1 MVYDPYSLLH
11 RTNAISLSF
20 PYKRL
25 TVMPKLY
32 YIDSKYSTYSKSK
45 HFLWHFS
52 AFFYQMECLPHY
64 DAKYV
69 KTNLSLHI
77 KIIFFSVLHY
87 RNLEASAYMKLSTF
101 HKLLSFF
108 CSIKVFFFVT
118 KSEQV
123 QFRNTLN
130 SLWLFTELKT
140 ISNYK
145 RIFKLNTNA

>member
-1 MVYDPYSLLH
+1 MVYEPHSLLH

-25 TVMPKLY
+25 KVMPKLY
-32 YIDSKYSTYSKSK
+32 LHRIKVQYRSEIQTF
-45 HFLWHFS
+45 FLWHFCRI
-52 AFFYQMECLPHY
+52 FIKMECLKHY

-130 SLWLFTELKT
+130 FLCLFTELKT

-145 RIFKLNTNA
+145 RIF